1 MGSLLFLTQESIKQI
16 LSRATR
22 IQKIQ
27 GWQEDLDQTKS
38 LAIKIR
44 QFKARAKNEDGQQ
57 IPPQLW
63 VSLVMDKEYM
73 EIILGGI

>member
-1 MGSLLFLTQESIKQI
+1 MGSLLFLTQESTKQI

-38 LAIKIR
+38 LAIKR
-44 QFKARAKNEDGQQ
+44 QFKARAKNEDGLQ
-57 IPPQLW
+57 IPPQLR

-73 EIILGGI
+73 EINLGGI

>member
-1 MGSLLFLTQESIKQI
+1 MGSLLFLTQESTKQN

-27 GWQEDLDQTKS
+27 GRQEDLDQTKS
-38 LAIKIR
+38 LAIKLR
-44 QFKARAKNEDGQQ
+44 QLKARAKNEDDLQ
-57 IPPQLW
+57 ISPQLR

-73 EIILGGI
+73 EINLGGI

>member
-27 GWQEDLDQTKS
+27 GWQEDLDHTKS
-38 LAIKIR
+38 LAIKIG
-44 QFKARAKNEDGQQ
+44 QFKARAKNEDDQQ